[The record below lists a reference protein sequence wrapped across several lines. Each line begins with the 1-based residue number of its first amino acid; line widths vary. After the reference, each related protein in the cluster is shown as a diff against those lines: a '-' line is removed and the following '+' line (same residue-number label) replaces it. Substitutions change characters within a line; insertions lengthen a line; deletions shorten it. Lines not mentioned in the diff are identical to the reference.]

1 MTLTS
6 QFISDKLT
14 AKWPVLGSTFTFM
27 SDPPTATE
35 EVALIMAAMMF
46 YIMYE
51 DDPDS
56 IGSPDDEP
64 RKTWDT
70 MLGEPYE
77 DIIAAGVV
85 AMSP

>member
-1 MTLTS
+1 MNLTS

-14 AKWPVLGSTFTFM
+14 AKWPEIGSTSTFM
-27 SDPPTATE
+27 HTPPSASE
-35 EVALIMAAMMF
+35 EVALILVVMML

-51 DDPDS
+51 EDPDS

-70 MLGEPYE
+70 MLGSPYE

-85 AMSP
+85 ALSP